1 MARPS
6 LTIFLVLG
14 LVVWLFWDLTLGAAP
29 PGSASLAP
37 RPHAAPYSS
46 LSSQLRT
53 HGVNRFGDRVMV
65 IARYKE
71 DSSWVDTYFND
82 FPHVVIT
89 PGLPGAGHTTPRNKG
104 NEVGPFLHYILENY
118 DRLPAH
124 IAFIHGHRVSHHT
137 YQLDIVPVMKAVRW
151 GAMPYLPLNVHMYQ
165 RVDSEKPEFNDM
177 RRVWPHL
184 FSDLAPTMPKVFL
197 SWCCAQFVVTR
208 AAVRA
213 RPKAFYQNLY
223 DWVTDAHPVLGNAS
237 SYISS
242 RVLEQTWHM
251 IFGMPAEAE
260 MLPACDVFHCDIL
273 DVVTEQVETWEGTP
287 FDRIPCKVYDAKH
300 VSNWRTRISPTHAP
314 GKIVAQAAT
323 EEQLAAAERETQARE
338 EAEERAIAEDRARR
352 ESGELRTAMKL
363 ENTEVDK
370 YHTGFGRPQ
379 DPPFETLS
387 EEECAR
393 RRQRGER
400 DACAPPP
407 KPAA

>member
-1 MARPS
+1 MARTS
-6 LTIFLVLG
+6 TLTFALVLG
-14 LVVWLFWDLTLGAAP
+14 LVFWLSYELLFPSPLPSARGGGGARG
-29 PGSASLAP
+29 PGG
-37 RPHAAPYSS
+37 SS
-46 LSSQLRT
+46 LSAQLRT
-53 HGVNRFGDRVMV
+53 HGVNRVGDRVMV
-65 IARYKE
+65 VARYKE

-89 PGLPGAGHTTPRNKG
+89 PGLPGAAHTTPKNKG

-124 IAFIHGHRVSHHT
+124 MAFIHGHRVSHHT

-165 RVDSEKPEFNDM
+165 RVDSERPEFNEM
-177 RRVWPHL
+177 RRVWPVL
-184 FSDLAPTMPKVFL
+184 FSELAPTMPKVFL

-213 RPKAFYQNLY
+213 RPRAFYQNLY
-223 DWVTDAHPVLGNAS
+223 DWVNEAHPLLGNVT

-260 MLPACDVFHCDIL
+260 MIPACDVFHCDVL

-287 FDRIPCKVYDAKH
+287 FDRIPCKVYDIKH
-300 VSNWRTRISPTHAP
+300 ISDWRTRISPTHAP
-314 GKIVAQAAT
+314 GKMMAQAASA
-323 EEQLAAAERETQARE
+323 EELKTAERETKDRE
-338 EAEERAIAEDRARR
+338 EAAERAIEEDTARR
-352 ESGELRTAMKL
+352 ASGELRAAMKL

-370 YHTGFGRPQ
+370 YQTGFGRPE
-379 DPPFETLS
+379 DPPFATLS

-407 KPAA
+407 KATN